1 MNRTSINFLCT
12 IFLIVLAASILTP
25 GAAFLSGVF
34 SIFDNKT
41 VPNAPEA
48 LNIASEDGHWPV
60 TVLIDEPGQ
69 KIPALQY
76 DLKDDSGQVI
86 HTQIWNLSYMLPD
99 KAISKTSRVLI
110 GLCVL
115 ATIILYLVMAFKTI
129 KFVIAI
135 NRKQVFDRRNIR
147 RLAWIGGLLLAIALA
162 QVVVGLIEDISV
174 SNLNLTF
181 DGYSLTSSWTI
192 PWTELLLG
200 LMALLMSQ
208 VWRRGCQLKEEQ
220 ELTI

>member
-25 GAAFLSGVF
+25 GAAFLSGIF

-41 VPNAPEA
+41 VQNGPAQ
-48 LNIASEDGHWPV
+48 NIASEDGHWPV
-60 TVLIDEPGQ
+60 TVLIDEPG
-69 KIPALQY
+69 KTIPALQY

-99 KAISKTSRVLI
+99 KAISKTSKVMI

-129 KFVIAI
+129 KFVMAI
-135 NRKQVFDRRNIR
+135 NRKQVFDRRNIM

-174 SNLNLTF
+174 SNLKLTF

-208 VWRRGCQLKEEQ
+208 VWRRGCQLKEEH